1 MKEFAF
7 ILDILKLSISGIIVF
22 FVGWYFVQAYI
33 KNLYSYKLI
42 EIKKASQEQ
51 LLPLRLQAYERIILF
66 LERINP
72 DNMLVR
78 LHGPG
83 LSALE
88 MQNLIL
94 SEIRAEY
101 HHNIT
106 QQLYVSHTSW
116 TMVKKVKENTIGMV
130 NNAIRGLPKDASAL
144 ILSKAVLSHL
154 SNLEG
159 ENPYDLALKN
169 VKNDIQQIF

>member
-1 MKEFAF
+1 MNEIAYF
-7 ILDILKLSISGIIVF
+7 LEILKYTISGLLVF
-22 FVGWYFVQAYI
+22 FVGWYFVQSHI
-33 KNLYSYKLI
+33 QKLYNYKLI
-42 EIKKASQEQ
+42 EIKKASQEHV
-51 LLPLRLQAYERIILF
+51 LPLRLQAYERLVLF

-78 LHGPG
+78 LHTPG
-83 LSALE
+83 MSAIE

-116 TMVKKVKENTIGMV
+116 AMVKKIKENTIGMV
-130 NNAIRGLPKDASAL
+130 NNAIKGLPKDASAVN
-144 ILSKAVLSHL
+144 LSKALLTHL
-154 SNLEG
+154 SSLEG
-159 ENPYDLALKN
+159 ENPYETALKT
-169 VKNDIQQIF
+169 VKQDIQQIF